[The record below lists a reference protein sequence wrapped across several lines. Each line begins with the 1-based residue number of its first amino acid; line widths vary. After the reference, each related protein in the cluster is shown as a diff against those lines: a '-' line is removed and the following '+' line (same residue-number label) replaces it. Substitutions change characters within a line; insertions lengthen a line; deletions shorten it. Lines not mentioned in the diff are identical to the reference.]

1 MPPLIWHMLRMK
13 TCLYSYF
20 FRRLNSFT
28 KNGDTV
34 SDVCI
39 SYAGP
44 EPEHI
49 QKVNKDGSALY
60 LRQTHYVVT

>member
-1 MPPLIWHMLRMK
+1 MAHVENENVFVFIFLPATEFIHPMEM
-13 TCLYSYF
+13 
-20 FRRLNSFT
+20 

-60 LRQTHYVVT
+60 LRPTHYVVT